1 MANKQKYLYGPVPSR
16 RLGLSCGIDIV
27 PLKICTLDCI
37 YCQLGKTTQTTT
49 ERKDYAPIGDI
60 INELESAL
68 EKRLSADF
76 ITIGGSGEPTLHLH
90 LEKLIEKIKNITKIP
105 VAILTNATLLDLPEV
120 RQACEKADVLLP
132 SLDAT
137 DDETFR
143 KINRPDPDINIDNLI
158 KGLCTFREHYSGQI
172 WLEIFLVE
180 GINTSPENI
189 TRFRSAIDKIRPD
202 KVHLN
207 TAVRPTA
214 ELGVQKLTPERL
226 NQIADQLGHDA
237 TVIADFAHSA
247 NKCTLTQHELPE
259 NFRDSTSTINAN
271 KELLSMLKRR
281 PCSLDDICSTLEI
294 DTLQAQKLLTE
305 LLTLG
310 LIETT
315 DKGKTEFYK
324 SSQQ

>member
-1 MANKQKYLYGPVPSR
+1 MAKKQKYLYGPVPSR

-37 YCQLGKTTQTTT
+37 YCQLGKTLHTTT
-49 ERKDYAPIGDI
+49 KRKDYSDISDI
-60 INELESAL
+60 INELASAL
-68 EKRLSADF
+68 EKGLRADF

-105 VAILTNATLLDLPEV
+105 LAILTNSTLLHLPEV
-120 RQACEKADVLLP
+120 SRACEKADVILP
-132 SLDAT
+132 SLDAI
-137 DDETFR
+137 DDATFL
-143 KINRPDPDINIDNLI
+143 KINRPDPDINIETII
-158 KGLCTFREHYSGQI
+158 KGLCTFRDHYFGQI

-180 GINTSPENI
+180 GINTSDEHI
-189 TRFRSAIDKIRPD
+189 TQFRDAIDAIRPD

-214 ELGVQKLTPERL
+214 EAGVKKLTIQRL
-226 NQIADQLGHDA
+226 NEIASQLGHNA
-237 TVIADFAHSA
+237 TVIADFEHSKS
-247 NKCTLTQHELPE
+247 KCTLSQHELPE
-259 NFRDSTSTINAN
+259 ILMDNTSTLDVN

-281 PCSLDDICSTLEI
+281 PCSVEDICSTLKI
-294 DTLQAQKLLTE
+294 DTEQAQELLEKLLA
-305 LLTLG
+305 LG

-315 DKGKTEFYK
+315 RMGKIEFYK

>member
-1 MANKQKYLYGPVPSR
+1 MADKQKYLYGPVPSR

-37 YCQLGKTTQTTT
+37 YCQLGKTPQTTT

-60 INELESAL
+60 INELTSAL
-68 EKRLSADF
+68 EKGLKADF

-105 VAILTNATLLDLPEV
+105 VAILTNATTLYLPEV
-120 RQACEKADVLLP
+120 RRACEKADVLLP

-137 DDETFR
+137 DDKTFR
-143 KINRPDPDINIDNLI
+143 KINRPAPDINIDNLI

-189 TRFRSAIDKIRPD
+189 TRFSDAIDKIRPD

-214 ELGVQKLTPERL
+214 EAGVKKLTSQRL
-226 NQIADQLGHDA
+226 NEIAAQLGHDA
-237 TVIADFAHSA
+237 QTIADFAHSA
-247 NKCTLTQHELPE
+247 NKCTLTPHELPE
-259 NFRDSTSTINAN
+259 NFKDSTSAIDVK

-294 DTLQAQKLLTE
+294 DTQHAQKLLDK
-305 LLTLG
+305 LLDLG

-315 DKGKTEFYK
+315 AKGKIEFYK

>member
-37 YCQLGKTTQTTT
+37 YCQLGKTPQTTT

-60 INELESAL
+60 INELASAL
-68 EKRLSADF
+68 EKGLRADF

-90 LEKLIEKIKNITKIP
+90 LENLIEKIKNITKIP
-105 VAILTNATLLDLPEV
+105 VAILTNATLLHLPEV
-120 RQACEKADVLLP
+120 RRACQKADVILP

-137 DDETFR
+137 DDKTFQQ
-143 KINRPDPDINIDNLI
+143 INRPAPDINIDNLI
-158 KGLCTFREHYSGQI
+158 SGLCTFRKHYSGQI

-180 GINTSPENI
+180 GINTSQENI
-189 TRFRSAIDKIRPD
+189 TRFRDAIEKIQPD

-214 ELGVQKLTPERL
+214 ETEVKKLTPQRL
-226 NQIADQLGHDA
+226 NEIAVQLGRHA
-237 TVIADFAHSA
+237 TVIADFAHSQ
-247 NKCTLTQHELPE
+247 NKCTLKPHELPE
-259 NFRDSTSTINAN
+259 NIKGSTSTIDAP

-281 PCSLDDICSTLEI
+281 PSSLEDICSTLEI
-294 DTLQAQKLLTE
+294 DKQQAQKFLARLLAT
-305 LLTLG
+305 G
-310 LIETT
+310 MIETT
-315 DKGKTEFYK
+315 ARGKIEFYK